1 MRSSMSLLWSCRAT
15 SGRIPKTT
23 ISNHRFPIATPR
35 STPAVTLRQ
44 ANGLRQPFFRR
55 YQSSDAAGGSA
66 RPLTDRASDPATEAE
81 HAAQNAARRADEPAY
96 KITFTCKPCGHR
108 SSHYMSKHG
117 YHKGTVL
124 IACPSCK
131 NRHII
136 SDHLGIFT
144 DKRTTLEDILRQK
157 GMEVTR
163 GYLDGDTEIW
173 EDGAIYKT
181 GKGEVLPDGPGSANN
196 NSAQGGQDG
205 SGKSS

>member
-1 MRSSMSLLWSCRAT
+1 MSLLRSCRVVANHVPTT
-15 SGRIPKTT
+15 SIPL
-23 ISNHRFPIATPR
+23 SRFSPSTPR
-35 STPAVTLRQ
+35 SAAAIALGRQ
-44 ANGLRQPFFRR
+44 SARLPQPFFRR
-55 YQSSDAAGGSA
+55 YQSNTSDSAAGSA
-66 RPLTDRASDPATEAE
+66 QPLTDRVSNPAADAE

-157 GMEVTR
+157 GMEITR

-181 GKGEVLPDGPGSANN
+181 GKGEVLSENPSANSN
-196 NSAQGGQDG
+196 APSGQDG
-205 SGKSS
+205 SGKS